1 MNGYK
6 HTNLADGINLYY
18 IPTDKFKTSTVTINI
33 HQQLNKEK
41 ATFNALL
48 PRVLARGTSKLQS
61 FQDISRYLQELYGT
75 VFSYGVKK
83 MGEDHIIHF
92 YFDIID
98 DRYVNESESLFKC
111 VMEFAKQ
118 VIFEPLIE
126 NNGFKKEYV
135 EQEKQNLKNSIQGL
149 INDKADYAVERCYQE
164 MCKNENFGIYELGR
178 IEDIEKINEKNLY
191 EHYLEV
197 IHSSPIDIFVI
208 GSVPENMARETVH
221 RLFGIQSDKKRVY
234 PSTDIIT
241 NVGQVK
247 KVEEPMEVTQGKLS
261 LGFRTKIPAKD
272 KRYYSLI
279 VFNSILGGGPHSKLF
294 NNVREKLSL
303 AYYVFSRLER
313 FKGLMII
320 SSGIEVTNYQKAL
333 DEILAQ
339 MDEMKK
345 GNISEAELNAAISSS
360 VNNIRSLTDSAYYI
374 ADYYLGQLVGNT
386 EDDFEDIIKKIS
398 AVTKEDVV
406 AISQNIELDTIYFL
420 KNKD

>member
-1 MNGYK
+1 
-6 HTNLADGINLYY
+6 
-18 IPTDKFKTSTVTINI
+18 
-33 HQQLNKEK
+33 
-41 ATFNALL
+41 
-48 PRVLARGTSKLQS
+48 
-61 FQDISRYLQELYGT
+61 
-75 VFSYGVKK
+75 
-83 MGEDHIIHF
+83 
-92 YFDIID
+92 
-98 DRYVNESESLFKC
+98 
-111 VMEFAKQ
+111 MEFAKQ